1 MKRNILGLAAIV
13 LAIGFSAFTQKKTAS
28 VFYGLKQDQVTY
40 QKISG
45 TVNEG
50 LCHDVADF
58 DCVIGYDADQ
68 GSTLNANSLPSEP
81 TFRSQSEAIYF
92 NN

>member
-1 MKRNILGLAAIV
+1 MKRNVLGLAAIV
-13 LAIGFSAFTQKKTAS
+13 LAIGFSAFTQKKVAS
-28 VFYGLKQDQVTY
+28 VFYGLKTDGVTY

-45 TVNEG
+45 TPNDA

-68 GSTLNANSLPSEP
+68 GNTLNANSLPSEP
-81 TFRSQSEAIYF
+81 TFRSGSDAIYF